1 MKNQQFL
8 DKLRNIAEEA
18 EAEKEQLKKTGN
30 LFNIFSALN
39 IQRKENFHSS
49 FIASLLDP
57 YGEHGMGKLFLESFI
72 KQYDDT
78 VDLDISSATVETE
91 YHISK
96 ITKDKKRGGRIDILI
111 RDAKKHAIIIENK
124 IDAEDQ
130 PAQLIR
136 YDNFAKD
143 NNLQCDII
151 YLSLDLHEASPES
164 VGKKN
169 DVDYY
174 RYSYKDDIIPWLE
187 NCLPQIPNNSLL
199 KNTILQYINTIKK
212 ISGTMSSNSLEELKE
227 MAMKPEYEKAVL
239 TLLANQSIFFEQIRH
254 RFIERTQSK
263 AKYLG
268 FKVEVEDGFGKK
280 KDMSIVFSK
289 PRITNKWGILIY
301 SKKGNW
307 KDFVYEFTLIEEE
320 KSKLRKSD
328 LESFPHLF
336 SEFEQSKDLPI
347 GWCYFYSKTGKR
359 GSGRWHNWDGL
370 EAITAME
377 NGEMEKF
384 IVEQVLKPVLDNKIF
399 NKVKDY

>member
-8 DKLRNIAEEA
+8 NNLRNIAEEV

-30 LFNIFSALN
+30 IFNVFSALS
-39 IQRKENFHSS
+39 IQRKEIFHSC

-124 IDAEDQ
+124 IDAGDQ

-136 YDNFAKD
+136 YDNFVKD

-151 YLSLDLHEASPES
+151 YLSLDLREASPES

-169 DVDYY
+169 DIDYY
-174 RYSYKDDIIPWLE
+174 RYSYKDDIVPWLE
-187 NCLPQIPNNSLL
+187 NCLPRIPNNSLL
-199 KNTILQYINTIKK
+199 KNTLLQYIDTIKK
-212 ISGTMSSNSLEELKE
+212 ISGIMSSDSLEELKE

-239 TLLANQSIFFEQIRH
+239 TLLANQSVFFEQIRN
-254 RFIERTQSK
+254 RFIERIKSK
-263 AKYLG
+263 AKDLG
-268 FKVEVEDGFGKK
+268 FKVEVDEDFGKK
-280 KDMSIVFSK
+280 KDMCIIFSK
-289 PRITNKWGILIY
+289 PRITDKWGILIY
-301 SKKGNW
+301 SEKGNW
-307 KDFVYEFTLIEEE
+307 KDMVYEFTLIEEE

-328 LESFPHLF
+328 LESFPHLWSQF
-336 SEFEQSKDLPI
+336 RQSKDFPI
-347 GWCYFYSKTGKR
+347 GGCYFYSNTGKR

-384 IVEQVLKPVLDNKIF
+384 IVEQILKPVLDNEIF